1 MFRYELNDFPTL
13 HLASNGM
20 TVRIGTLIEAAEA
33 LLSRWPPDEDCEE
46 YVVAVKTCLDAIT
59 GLVTAGE
66 ARLTLIRAAEEAGMR
81 VITLAHV
88 AENGHLASSTP
99 SSGPHC
105 PPDAVHSRH
114 T

>member
-1 MFRYELNDFPTL
+1 MFRYESNDFPTL
-13 HLASNGM
+13 HLTSNGM
-20 TVRIGTLIEAAEA
+20 TVRIGTLVAAAEA
-33 LLSRWPPDEDCEE
+33 LLSRWPPDEDGEE

-59 GLVTAGE
+59 GIVTAGE
-66 ARLTLIRAAEEAGMR
+66 ARLALIRAAEEAGMR

-114 T
+114 P